1 MDFKGIMVIS
11 TASFGTPCTCV
22 VLVSAGEDA
31 GPAGAA
37 DGCGGEGVPEL
48 RALVRDQP
56 PRGLQ
61 RRGAAHSDVLVS
73 APKRSFRS
81 KSEGS

>member
-1 MDFKGIMVIS
+1 M
-11 TASFGTPCTCV
+11 
-22 VLVSAGEDA
+22 LVAPREDA
-31 GPAGAA
+31 GSARAA
-37 DGCGGEGVPEL
+37 DGRGGEGVPEV

-73 APKRSFRS
+73 APKSSFRS
-81 KSEGS
+81 KSEAS

>member
-1 MDFKGIMVIS
+1 M
-11 TASFGTPCTCV
+11 
-22 VLVSAGEDA
+22 LVAPGEDA

-37 DGCGGEGVPEL
+37 DGRGGEGVPEV

-61 RRGAAHSDVLVS
+61 RGGAAHRGVLVS
-73 APKRSFRS
+73 AVKRSIGSTIDFHNHG
-81 KSEGS
+81 EGPY